1 MIQAASPQPST
12 TTRRKTLWPDPSTI
26 TNISEHQRAA
36 LTLALSTRF
45 GILGGTPG
53 TGKTH
58 TTIALIKALAK
69 LHGSHTIAFVAPTG
83 KAANR
88 GAELLSSHNLTIPA
102 TTIHRI
108 LEVDRN
114 GQDGEGWSFK
124 RNKFNRLQQ
133 MFFFVDEMSMTDV
146 DTFASFCEALP
157 DEAHVL
163 LVGDIYQLPPVGHGA
178 PLRDLINS
186 NQVGYG
192 ELTGIRRN
200 SGDIVKGCQKLKNGE
215 YFTPNT
221 IGLNLDPEV
230 GMNWIHRPCSRPEQ
244 QIQTMLK
251 LLATVP
257 KSFNPIFD
265 IQVICTTNG
274 KLDQSSDKDEANPIS
289 RNALN
294 KILQPALNP
303 SNPITGK
310 NRFAVRDKVICT
322 KNAIFEL
329 VDIIKTAG
337 GVEIDET
344 GTNDIVANGE
354 IGQVCKIEDKRAI
367 IKLMFPQRYISCPL
381 SAGGGGGSGTAGN
394 SGCFDL
400 GYAITCHKSQGSQM
414 PIVMVMLDDSN
425 GANWVTSREWHYTAI
440 SRAEK
445 ICMTIGKWETLMRQ
459 SKRVSLSGRKTFL
472 SEKLQG
478 VM

>member
-1 MIQAASPQPST
+1 MIQATPQKPKS
-12 TTRRKTLWPDPSTI
+12 TLWPNPSTI
-26 TNISEHQRAA
+26 TNISEHQRGA

-58 TTIALIKALAK
+58 TTIALIKALSK

-88 GAELLSSHNLTIPA
+88 GAELLSSHSLTIPA

-114 GQDGEGWSFK
+114 GRDGEGWAFK
-124 RNKFNRLQQ
+124 RNEFNRLQQ
-133 MFFFVDEMSMTDV
+133 MFFFVDECSMCDT
-146 DTFASFCEALP
+146 DTFASFCKALP
-157 DEAHVL
+157 DEAHIL

-186 NQVGYG
+186 KQVGYG
-192 ELTGIRRN
+192 ELTEIRRN
-200 SGDIVKGCQKLKNGE
+200 SGDIVIGCQKLKNGE
-215 YFTPNT
+215 YFAPNT
-221 IGLNLDPEV
+221 STLNLDPEV
-230 GMNWIHRPCSRPEQ
+230 GKNWIHRPCSRPEQ
-244 QIQTMLK
+244 QVQTLLN

-257 KSFNPIFD
+257 KSYNPIFD

-274 KLDQSSDKDEANPIS
+274 KLDQSSEKDESNPIS

-310 NRFAVRDKVICT
+310 QRFAVRDKVICT

-329 VDIIKTAG
+329 VDVIRTAG

-344 GTNDIVANGE
+344 GLNDIVANGE
-354 IGQVCKIEDKRAI
+354 IGQVCKIEEKRAI

-381 SAGGGGGSGTAGN
+381 SAGGGSGTAGN

-445 ICMTIGKWETLMRQ
+445 ICMTIGKWDALMRQ

>member
-1 MIQAASPQPST
+1 MIQATTKTKT
-12 TTRRKTLWPDPSTI
+12 TTRRRTLWPCPSTI
-26 TNISEHQRAA
+26 TNISEHQRERLA
-36 LTLALSTRF
+36 LALSFRF

-69 LHGSHTIAFVAPTG
+69 QHGAHLIAFVAPTG

-88 GAELLSSHNLTIPA
+88 GAELLSSHNLNIPA

-114 GQDGEGWSFK
+114 GRDGEGWSFK
-124 RNKFNRLQQ
+124 RNEFNRLQQ
-133 MFFFVDEMSMTDV
+133 MFFFLDEASMCDT
-146 DTFASFCEALP
+146 DTFASFCRALP

-192 ELTGIRRN
+192 ELTEIRRN
-200 SGDIVKGCQKLKNGE
+200 SGDIVKGCQNLKNGT

-221 IGLNLDPEV
+221 TGLDLDPEV
-230 GMNWIHRPCSRPEQ
+230 GKNWIHKPCSRPEQ
-244 QIQTMLK
+244 QVSTLLH
-251 LLATVP
+251 LLATTP
-257 KSFNPIFD
+257 KTFNPIFD

-274 KLDQSSDKDEANPIS
+274 KLDQASDKEETNPIS

-303 SNPITGK
+303 ANPITGK
-310 NRFAVRDKVICT
+310 QRFAVRDKVICT

-329 VDIIKTAG
+329 VEVIRTAG

-344 GTNDIVANGE
+344 GLNDLVANGE
-354 IGQVCKIEDKRAI
+354 IGQVCAIQEKRAI

-381 SAGGGGGSGTAGN
+381 AGGTSGTAGN
-394 SGCFDL
+394 AGCFDL

-445 ICMTIGKWETLMRQ
+445 ICMTIGRWETLMKQ